1 MKRLSS
7 AMRAITLSVVT
18 FAGHTV
24 RISNVL
30 PGLAGAAMV
39 SWGAAM
45 IYTPAGYITGGLML
59 LAIAYEINAL
69 KGRKAAERA
78 AAAAMRRFE

>member
-1 MKRLSS
+1 MERLRS
-7 AMRAITLSVVT
+7 AIRTLTLQTAS

-24 RISNVL
+24 RISGVL

-45 IYTPAGYITGGLML
+45 IYTPAGWIAGGAFL
-59 LAIAYEINAL
+59 LAFGFENNQH
-69 KGRKAAERA
+69 RA
-78 AAAAMRRFE
+78 STPRQEP